1 MTASQ
6 PQASPHVVGLGH
18 LASGDHLTDQ
28 QSQPILEHNIIMMVE
43 GMTAPQPT
51 LHGSSEV
58 SVGTPILCSGQLV
71 FFIQRNRV
79 PRQTR
84 ITTNSIPNMI
94 PRVHGDALME
104 LHPLKVLRSEP
115 N

>member
-43 GMTAPQPT
+43 GMTASQPT

-58 SVGTPILCSGQLV
+58 SVGTPNLCRGQLV

-94 PRVHGDALME
+94 PRVHGDGTSS
-104 LHPLKVLRSEP
+104 SE
-115 N
+115 NIKK

>member
-1 MTASQ
+1 MNDCISTSGK
-6 PQASPHVVGLGH
+6 SPRCFGLGH
-18 LASGDHLTDQ
+18 LASWDHLTDQ

-58 SVGTPILCSGQLV
+58 SVGTPILCRGQLV

-94 PRVHGDALME
+94 PRVHGDGTSS
-104 LHPLKVLRSEP
+104 SE
-115 N
+115 NIKK